1 MNSRTPHNQADEKM
15 NIAFFENGISFGG
28 AVTCLAMLIRA
39 LDRNRFRAV
48 VLSSHNDASSR
59 RMIEEA
65 GGEFLFVRQYRRSK
79 WIEALT
85 RRLSGLELL
94 KYPLLV
100 VILCY
105 EVLVRAWYGWRAS
118 RVLARHQAHLVHL
131 NNSTASNLEG
141 ILAAKLRRVKCVLHL
156 RGYEY
161 NSPEIRIAAR
171 WIDYFIAMSGSVAD
185 SLIGLGV
192 PRARIQ
198 VIYDGIDFQEC
209 RSKSAEPLDAAA
221 FEFGSFNI
229 GVVGILIPWKGQRV
243 FIEAASLL
251 VNEMKLRDCKFFLIG
266 DAVPGGEA
274 YRQELEKLAAD
285 AGLNGQVVFA
295 GHQDNVFK
303 FLNRLDV
310 VVHTSI
316 LPEPFGRVIIE
327 AMAMEKPVIATGM
340 GGPLEIIEHGRDGI
354 LIRENDP
361 RSLAQAIYDLHH
373 NSAQRAQ
380 LAHEARQKVETR
392 FSLNRFAGEL
402 ERVYASLNGMPEANP
417 AALGQIDQ
425 TRG

>member
-1 MNSRTPHNQADEKM
+1 MNSRIPQKQADEKV

-28 AVTCLAMLIRA
+28 AVTCLAMLIRG

-48 VLSSHNDASSR
+48 VLSSHNDDSSR

-65 GGEFLFVRQYRRSK
+65 GGEFLFVRQYRRAK

-85 RRLSGLELL
+85 RRLSGLKLL
-94 KYPLLV
+94 KYPLLA

-105 EVLVRAWYGWRAS
+105 EMLVRAWYGWRAS
-118 RVLARHQAHLVHL
+118 RVLARHQTHLVHL

-185 SLIGLGV
+185 SLTGLGV

-209 RSKSAEPLDAAA
+209 RSKSAEPLDA

-243 FIEAASLL
+243 FIEAANIL

-266 DAVPGGEA
+266 DVVPGGEA
-274 YRQELEKLAAD
+274 YRRELEKLAAD
-285 AGLNGQVVFA
+285 AGLDGQIVFA

-361 RSLAQAIYDLHH
+361 RSLAQVIYDLHR
-373 NSAQRAQ
+373 NSAQRQQ
-380 LAHEARQKVETR
+380 LAHEARRKVEAR
-392 FSLNRFAGEL
+392 FSLNRFAEEL
-402 ERVYASLNGMPEANP
+402 ERVYDSLNGMRPVKT
-417 AALGQIDQ
+417 AALGQVDQ